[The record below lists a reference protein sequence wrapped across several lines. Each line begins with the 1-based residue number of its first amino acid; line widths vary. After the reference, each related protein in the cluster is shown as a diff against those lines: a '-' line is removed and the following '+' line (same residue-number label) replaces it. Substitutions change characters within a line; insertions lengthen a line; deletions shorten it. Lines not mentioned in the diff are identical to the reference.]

1 MKNNNNLDDN
11 DDDTFIDE
19 IFRRII
25 TNILFFYIVFSYFL
39 GISIGIKFSFYLLKY
54 FGFIPICPHFI
65 SSMNL
70 LNYK

>member
-1 MKNNNNLDDN
+1 MKKNNNLDDN

-25 TNILFFYIVFSYFL
+25 TNILFFIVFSYFL

>member
-25 TNILFFYIVFSYFL
+25 TNILFFI
-39 GISIGIKFSFYLLKY
+39 
-54 FGFIPICPHFI
+54 
-65 SSMNL
+65 
-70 LNYK
+70 